1 MEYVIIGACIV
12 VAIAGGIVLYVKNKR
27 TKNELEILYKISDL
41 RYTLHLGTVSRE
53 QCMALLEKS

>member
-27 TKNELEILYKISDL
+27 TKMSWVI
-41 RYTLHLGTVSRE
+41 
-53 QCMALLEKS
+53 QQLL